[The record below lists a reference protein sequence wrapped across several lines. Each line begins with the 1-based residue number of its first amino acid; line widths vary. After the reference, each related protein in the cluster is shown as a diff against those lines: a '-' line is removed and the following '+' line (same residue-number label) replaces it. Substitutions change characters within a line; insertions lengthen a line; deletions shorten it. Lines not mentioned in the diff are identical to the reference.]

1 MKITKEDLQN
11 FKSLKAILQKVKI
24 EIQGAAVESVASV
37 FTWTNQFE
45 KKLEEITK
53 DASK

>member
-11 FKSLKAILQKVKI
+11 FRSLKAILQKVKI

-37 FTWTNQFE
+37 FSWTNEFE